1 MARLE
6 PPKEVGAA
14 PRYYMLET
22 LREYGREKLRAAGEE
37 HAARTRHLNFLLGL
51 AETQEPQLYYGAMLE
66 ALAQLEA
73 EHDNF
78 RAGLEWGLQHAPMDA
93 LRLVGALGRFW
104 DRRGYVSEGAE
115 WVRRAL
121 AHAADTPTA
130 ARAKALRFAGGFARL
145 RGEYAMARKWIEASL
160 AMYRELN
167 DKAGIAVMLN
177 STGFQLDYEGDYV
190 AAQEYYLASQAA
202 YREIGEAWGVA
213 MTTSNL
219 GSVALALGETARA
232 RELNRASSAALTA
245 LGDKSTLAV
254 SIKNEAEAAYQLQD
268 FAQARALLTRALALN
283 QELGETRGVALV
295 YCDLGANCAA
305 LGENDAAQQYY
316 NAALQ
321 TFVESGDLREVA
333 LVLEGLAELAARAE
347 NFLRAARLWGAA
359 EMLHTT
365 VGAPRLPATQESYA
379 RAVSEARAKVGDAA
393 FDAAWAEGGA
403 LTLGQMAQL

>member
-1 MARLE
+1 
-6 PPKEVGAA
+6 
-14 PRYYMLET
+14 
-22 LREYGREKLRAAGEE
+22 
-37 HAARTRHLNFLLGL
+37 LNFLLGL

-305 LGENDAAQQYY
+305 LGETRGVALVYCDLGANCAALGENDAAQQYY